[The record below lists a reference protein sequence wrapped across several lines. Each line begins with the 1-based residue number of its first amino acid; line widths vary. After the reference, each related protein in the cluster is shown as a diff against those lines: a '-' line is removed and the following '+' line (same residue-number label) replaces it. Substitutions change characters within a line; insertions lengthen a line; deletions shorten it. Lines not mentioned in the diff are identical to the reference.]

1 MKELKVFS
9 HEGKEIKKMNL
20 PKQFLE
26 PVRTDLIK
34 RAVASLQSIKRQRY
48 GAKPGA
54 GMRASATVSKRRRD
68 YRGCYGIG
76 ISRVPRKVLSRR
88 GTRMSWVGAFAP
100 GTVSGRRAHPPK
112 SEKKWTKD
120 LNKKERRK
128 AIRSALAATLE
139 RELIACRGHV
149 VPESYP
155 FIIDTAIEGINKT
168 KGLIKFLTE
177 LGFKEELERTKEKKI
192 RAGKGKLRGR
202 KYKKKKGILLVVS
215 AECGLMKAANNI
227 AGIDIIPIHH
237 INAEFLAPGGVPGRA
252 SLFTEKAVEILAKE
266 KLFLS

>member
-9 HEGKEIKKMNL
+9 NEGKELKKIGL

-26 PVRTDLIK
+26 PVRADLIK
-34 RAVASLQSIKRQRY
+34 RAVESLQSIRRQRY

-54 GMRASATVSKRRRD
+54 GMRASANVSKRRRD
-68 YRGCYGIG
+68 YKGCYGIG
-76 ISRVPRKVLSRR
+76 ISRVPRKILSRR
-88 GTRMSWVGAFAP
+88 GARMFWVGAFAP

-112 SEKKWTKD
+112 AEKKWAKD

-139 RELIACRGHV
+139 KELIACRGHV
-149 VPESYP
+149 IPESYP
-155 FIIDTAIEGINKT
+155 FIVDTSIEGINKT
-168 KGLIKFLTE
+168 RGLIKVLTA
-177 LGFKEELERTKEKKI
+177 LGFKEEVERTKKKKI

-215 AECGLMKAANNI
+215 AECSLMKAANNLT
-227 AGIDIIPIHH
+227 GIDIIPVHH

-252 SLFTEKAVEILAKE
+252 SLFTEKAVEILEKE
-266 KLFLS
+266 RLFL